1 MTWVTR
7 KWPKLPINERSLIA
21 DRVQNC
27 RDFIFLKL
35 EINYQCDAGVFTLR
49 EL

>member
-21 DRVQNC
+21 DRVQIPQGFYLFKD
-27 RDFIFLKL
+27 R
-35 EINYQCDAGVFTLR
+35 INYQCDAGVFTLR